1 MKISTKLLKKLPKV
15 ELHCHLDGS
24 LRIAT
29 ILDLAK
35 KNNIGLPTKDAEE
48 LKKLLCFGKNRGSLE
63 GYLAKFEITLSVLQ
77 TPESLVRVAFEL
89 IEDVQKRTKLTFKY
103 RNKPIYKQKPE

>member
-89 IEDVQKRTKLTFKY
+89 IEDVAKENIRYIEDAILPFYTQ
-103 RNKPIYKQKPE
+103 NPE